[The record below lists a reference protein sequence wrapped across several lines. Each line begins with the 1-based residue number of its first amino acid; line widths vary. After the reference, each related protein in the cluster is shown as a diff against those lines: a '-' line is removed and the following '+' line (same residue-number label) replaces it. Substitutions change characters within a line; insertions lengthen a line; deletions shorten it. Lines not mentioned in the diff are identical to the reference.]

1 MPIQLPDSVRV
12 FLLDAGGGAST
23 DALIAHGLSPGQ
35 LSRLVRDGELV
46 RLTRGSY
53 VLPAPTDH
61 PASDGH
67 YWRRLRSDH
76 LKALTALLTPDA
88 AAGLRTGALLRGL
101 PVSAIPARPEVIRP
115 PHSARLMKTRT
126 VCTPLTADEIDT
138 VRGIPTTTLIRTC
151 VDLALD
157 LPVPE
162 SLITLDAALA
172 RGVDREHLLSALDR
186 RGAVAGCRRARRAV
200 QWADRYAESPNESR
214 GRGTLLERGIPAP
227 LCNLTFQYQDECFR
241 PDAWWKG
248 LGLVGE
254 ADGRVKYR
262 STGTGADPLWA
273 EKLRQQWFEAELG
286 MSVYRWTDR
295 EMRLA
300 PAGAEARW
308 RRLAG
313 LPAVRL
319 WTPPPGLRIYRAPRS
334 ARRYEP

>member
-1 MPIQLPDSVRV
+1 MPTQLPDSVRAL
-12 FLLDAGGGAST
+12 LLDAGGGASAN
-23 DALIAHGLSPGQ
+23 ALVAHGLSRGQ

-53 VLPAPTDH
+53 VLPTPTDH
-61 PASDGH
+61 PASDSD
-67 YWRRLRSDH
+67 YWRRMRSEH
-76 LKALTALLTPDA
+76 LKELTALLTPDA
-88 AAGLRTGALLRGL
+88 AAALRTGALLRGL

-115 PHSARLMKTRT
+115 PHSARRTKTRT
-126 VCTPLTADEIDT
+126 VCTALSADEIDT

-151 VDLALD
+151 VDIALD

-162 SLITLDAALA
+162 SLISLDAALA
-172 RGVDREHLLSALDR
+172 RGVERAQLFTALDR

-200 QWADRYAESPNESR
+200 QWADPHAESPNESR

-227 LCNLTFQYQDECFR
+227 LCNLTFQYQHECFR

-248 LGLVGE
+248 LGLIGE

-262 STGTGADPLWA
+262 STGTGTDPLWE

-300 PAGAEARW
+300 PAAAAARW
-308 RRLAG
+308 RQLAG

-319 WTPPPGLRIYRAPRS
+319 WTPPAGLQIDRAPRPV
-334 ARRYEP
+334 RRYES